1 MQIHEVQPKTKIQK
15 KKRIGR
21 GGKRGTYSGKGIKG
35 QKSRAGAKMK
45 PIVRELLKRY
55 PKLRGHNFSPLSKSV
70 AINVSVLDKV
80 FEDGA
85 VIEPKTLSLKGL
97 LRKGKKPAVKILGNG
112 KTDKKFYVK
121 GCMISKSAKEI
132 VEKAGG
138 KVTEVKIIE
147 KKEKKSA
154 EPKIVK
160 EKKVV
165 GKKIVKEKK
174 VVETKIVKEKK
185 KTSPKKKK

>member
-45 PIVRELLKRY
+45 PMVRDLLKRY

-70 AINVSVLDKV
+70 GVNIAVLDKV
-80 FEDGA
+80 FEDGS
-85 VIEPKTLSLKGL
+85 VIEPKTLSLKGIL
-97 LRKGKKPAVKILGNG
+97 GKGKKSAVKILGNG
-112 KTDKKFYVK
+112 KTEKKFFVK

-132 VEKAGG
+132 IEKAGG
-138 KVTEVKIIE
+138 KITELKIVE
-147 KKEKKSA
+147 KKEK
-154 EPKIVK
+154 P
-160 EKKVV
+160 KKVV
-165 GKKIVKEKK
+165 APK
-174 VVETKIVKEKK
+174 VVEKK

>member
-45 PIVRELLKRY
+45 PIIRDFLKRY
-55 PKLRGHNFSPLSKSV
+55 PKLRGHNFSPLSKSSV
-70 AINVSVLDKV
+70 EVNIAVLDKV

-85 VIEPKTLSLKGL
+85 IIEPKTLSLKGFL
-97 LRKGKKPAVKILGNG
+97 KKGKKPAVKILGNG
-112 KTDKKFYVK
+112 KTDKKFFVK

-132 VEKAGG
+132 IEKAGG
-138 KVTEVKIIE
+138 KVTQLKIVE
-147 KKEKKSA
+147 KKEK
-154 EPKIVK
+154 PKK
-160 EKKVV
+160 EEKKVV
-165 GKKIVKEKK
+165 QPK
-174 VVETKIVKEKK
+174 VAKEKK
-185 KTSPKKKK
+185 KASPKKKK